1 VAPLPSIKA
10 NRLQSEVLLA
20 TTAQIRQCHLMV
32 WAFFII
38 FGLFYVDF
46 IFKGNSEYYWPSD
59 PSVSNPQDGL
69 ILFFQL

>member
-38 FGLFYVDF
+38 FGLFM
-46 IFKGNSEYYWPSD
+46 
-59 PSVSNPQDGL
+59 L
-69 ILFFQL
+69 ILSSKEILNIIGLPILQYLTPKMV